1 MSTSYLIIFDNC
13 LNVFHE
19 LSDEQAGRLIKML
32 ADYHCGKDVAGYL
45 TDPVLRALASIFF
58 ANIDQ
63 HKQAVQRRVEGG
75 RKGGKASK
83 AYSSNLKHTQA
94 TLSNL
99 KDAQPNNNNNNNNN
113 ININNNNKVVV
124 STTTNKVADEFRA
137 EVLTST
143 IKAEQ
148 LCKVLGISPSE
159 YTSLATMVIDE
170 WQATDA
176 DPSEYTWQ
184 HLLNHIRI
192 KVTSTNGKPSKDD
205 WRKQMI
211 ATAQADLINTLN
223 SKEK

>member
-1 MSTSYLIIFDNC
+1 MATSYLIIFDNC

-19 LSDEQAGRLIKML
+19 LSNEQAGRLIKML

-58 ANIDQ
+58 TNIDQ
-63 HKQAVQRRVEGG
+63 HKQAVERRVEGG

-83 AYSSNLKHTQA
+83 AHSSNLKHTQA

-99 KDAQPNNNNNNNNN
+99 KDAQPNNNNNNN

-124 STTTNKVADEFRA
+124 TTTTNNKAGVADEFRA
-137 EVLTST
+137 EVLSST

-192 KVTSTNGKPSKDD
+192 KVTNNNGKPTKED

-211 ATAQADLINTLN
+211 ASAEADLINALKN
-223 SKEK
+223 

>member
-1 MSTSYLIIFDNC
+1 MATSYLIIFDNC

-63 HKQAVQRRVEGG
+63 HKQAVQRRIEGN
-75 RKGGKASK
+75 RKGGQRNKSTQV
-83 AYSSNLKHTQA
+83 NLSQLKSTQV
-94 TLSNL
+94 NRH
-99 KDAQPNNNNNNNNN
+99 NNNNNNNSN
-113 ININNNNKVVV
+113 ININNNKVVV

-137 EVLTST
+137 EVLSST
-143 IKAEQ
+143 IKTEQ

-159 YTSLATMVIDE
+159 YTALATMVIDE

-192 KVTSTNGKPSKDD
+192 KVTNNNGKPSRDD
-205 WRKQMI
+205 WRKQML
-211 ATAQADLINTLN
+211 ADAKNDLITTLN
-223 SKEK
+223 NQ

>member
-1 MSTSYLIIFDNC
+1 MATSYLIIFDNC

-58 ANIDQ
+58 TNIDQ

-99 KDAQPNNNNNNNNN
+99 KDAQPNNNNN
-113 ININNNNKVVV
+113 ININNNNKDIVVN
-124 STTTNKVADEFRA
+124 TTISKNVADEFRA
-137 EVLTST
+137 EVLSST
-143 IKAEQ
+143 IKTEQ
-148 LCKVLGISPSE
+148 LCKVLGISHSE
-159 YTSLATMVIDE
+159 YTALATMVIDE

-192 KVTSTNGKPSKDD
+192 KVTNSNGKPSKDD
-205 WRKQMI
+205 WRKQML
-211 ATAQADLINTLN
+211 ADAEHDLITTLN
-223 SKEK
+223 NK

>member
-1 MSTSYLIIFDNC
+1 MATSYLIIFDNC

-32 ADYHCGKDVAGYL
+32 ADYHCGKDVTAYL
-45 TDPVLRALASIFF
+45 ADPVLRALASIFF
-58 ANIDQ
+58 ANIDA
-63 HKQAVQRRVEGG
+63 HKQAVQRRIEGN
-75 RKGGKASK
+75 RKGGQRNKSTQV
-83 AYSSNLKHTQA
+83 NLSQLKSTQV
-94 TLSNL
+94 N
-99 KDAQPNNNNNNNNN
+99 QPNNNNNNNNKSK
-113 ININNNNKVVV
+113 INNNKVVV
-124 STTTNKVADEFRA
+124 TTTTNNKAGVADEFRA
-137 EVLTST
+137 KVLSSE

-159 YTSLATMVIDE
+159 YTALATMVIDE

-192 KVTSTNGKPSKDD
+192 KVTNNNGKPTKED

-211 ATAQADLINTLN
+211 ASAEADLINTLN
-223 SKEK
+223 N